1 MIPSSAEKEK
11 RKRKRNIHERKNEA
25 DKAGKSW
32 ILYDIGNS
40 AFILL
45 VSTLLPIYFNALA
58 SGAGIS
64 ESDYLAYWGYAGSI
78 ATILVAIIGPI
89 CGAMAD
95 WNYKKPLF
103 MGSLALGAVGC
114 AALGAAWGWLSFLV
128 IFVIARVGYN
138 SANVFY
144 DSMLTEVTTEERM
157 DNVSTMGYA
166 LGYIGSV
173 IPFAVCLVLVLLHDS
188 FGMSQ
193 VTALIISFFIT
204 AIWWVGCSV
213 PLVKRY
219 KQTAFHKDGGKPI
232 GDAFKQLGRTFKEA
246 KKHKHIFVY
255 LIACF
260 FFIDGV
266 YTSIDMATAYGTAL
280 GLDTTGLLLALLVT
294 QIVAFPFAI
303 LFGRLATEYDTGL
316 LIKICI
322 VCYTGIA
329 LFAVFLATQWQFRLL
344 AVLVG
349 MFQGGIQALSRSYL
363 GKIIPAEQ
371 SGEYFGLM
379 DICGKGASFVGTTL
393 VAVIS
398 QATEGMTF
406 SVFGIPVVNTGI
418 AVGSIAVLFVIGF
431 VLFCKADQLNKARVK
446 A

>member
-1 MIPSSAEKEK
+1 MKEK
-11 RKRKRNIHERKNEA
+11 MKLTKLE
-25 DKAGKSW
+25 KSW
-32 ILYDIGNS
+32 VLYDIGNS

-64 ESDYLAYWGYAGSI
+64 ESDYLAYWGYAGSV
-78 ATILVAIIGPI
+78 ATILVAILGPI
-89 CGAMAD
+89 CGTMAD

-103 MGSLALGAVGC
+103 LGSLCLGAIGC
-114 AALGAAWGWLSFLV
+114 AALGVAWGWLSFLV

-138 SANVFY
+138 ASIVFY
-144 DSMLTEVTTEERM
+144 DSMLPEITSEKRM

-173 IPFAVCLVLVLLHDS
+173 VPFAVCLVLVLMHDT

-193 VTALIISFFIT
+193 VTALIISFLLT
-204 AIWWVGCSV
+204 AIWWIVCSV
-213 PLVKRY
+213 PLAKGYR
-219 KQTAFHKDGGKPI
+219 QTAFHEGGGKPV
-232 GDAFKQLGRTFKEA
+232 GESFKQLVRTFKEA

-255 LIACF
+255 LIAFF

-266 YTSIDMATAYGTAL
+266 YTIIDMATAYGTAL

-303 LFGRLATEYDTGL
+303 LFGRLATKHDTGL

-322 VCYTGIA
+322 ICYTCIA
-329 LFAVFLATQWQFRLL
+329 LFAIFLASLWQFWTL

-371 SGEYFGLM
+371 SGEYYGLM

-393 VAVIS
+393 VAVVS

-406 SVFGIPVVNTGI
+406 TVFGLPVANTGL
-418 AVGSIAVLFVIGF
+418 AVGSIAVLFLIGF
-431 VLFCKADQLNKARVK
+431 FLFCKADKLNKERVK